1 MKSNRLRFGIAMIF
15 LLISFGCASTKMV
28 KNWVYPE
35 TGALQFEKVMALVL
49 VQDRF
54 VRQAGEDEMV
64 RQIKKVEAIASY
76 RVLPERDLDNE
87 SLVRKAVAESG
98 VDGII
103 VMRPVYDRQEVSYVS
118 GGYPS
123 ANNSFYGYYGWAY
136 PISYAPGYY
145 RSDRLVG
152 VETNIYDA
160 KTDKLVWSGVSQTAN
175 PKDVKKVVAET
186 ARAVRKVMKKYGFLD
201 G

>member
-1 MKSNRLRFGIAMIF
+1 MIF

-123 ANNSFYGYYGWAY
+123 AYNSFYGYYGWAY